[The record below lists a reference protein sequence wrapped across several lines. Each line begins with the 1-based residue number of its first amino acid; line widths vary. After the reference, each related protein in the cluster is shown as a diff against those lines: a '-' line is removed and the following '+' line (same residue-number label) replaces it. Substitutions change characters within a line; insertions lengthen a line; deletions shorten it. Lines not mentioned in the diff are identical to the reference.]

1 MATDDPL
8 FDDLQPL
15 TNDLDPLME
24 DLEPLTEE
32 LQPLGADT
40 VIEASD
46 ADPLGLGDID
56 LNATGPI
63 AAESA
68 AADSLTPTPLVA
80 DAATVPEEAIA
91 VPEADGDVDDD
102 DEYEDEEP
110 SRLRGFSL
118 RNAIR
123 GIGACGFSMIVH
135 VFALV
140 ILGLMTFDT
149 AIEAASQLIVASAPQ
164 EEIEDPPVEIE
175 LQKEIETVTEQTV
188 SVFSA
193 APAVGIA
200 GGGPVAAGS
209 PTLDMTLVEKAETTE
224 IQIDAP
230 TIGMPDSTV
239 LVEAV
244 PDGEVKGEPRDIVD
258 SYQTAM
264 DRIAQEL
271 VWMLDKS
278 PVLVVWCFD
287 QSESMKDDQQEL
299 RDRVANVYNQLG
311 IVGTSNSDALLT
323 GVTSYGNGFIDHTQ
337 KKPTSDREV
346 IRKAID
352 SVPID
357 DTGEEMM
364 CQAVGQ
370 TITTYREAARR
381 GRKMAMILVTDES
394 GNRNNND
401 RYLEQAIA
409 AAKSANCKL
418 FVLGRESVFGYPF
431 AYIRWKHPETQ
442 HVHWL
447 QIDRGPETGF
457 PEQLQTN
464 GFRRRYDAFSSGFGP
479 YEQTRMARETNGV
492 FFMLPSVE
500 TNLVGAQ
507 KQKYELEALR
517 PFRPDLRSRQEVFV
531 DRDKYPLRALI
542 WKVISDLNPHNKG
555 AQKAVEMRMEFS
567 LERVKYVKEM
577 RQEQQKAKMHLQY
590 MAEAEKALAAGK
602 KLRDQ
607 EVEPRWRANYDI
619 IFAQLVAYQAR
630 IYEYGVALEAF
641 MGEPKT
647 APLMKGTSR
656 LVHWDVGTVKPTRTE
671 ESKPYIDRATV
682 LFKEVQETH
691 PGSPWAARAAW
702 ELRRGFGV
710 DLHPDYHHPYTG
722 TVTIKPPK
730 L

>member
-1 MATDDPL
+1 MASNNPL
-8 FDDLQPL
+8 FDDVDPLNEDLDPLAEDLQPL
-15 TNDLDPLME
+15 TD
-24 DLEPLTEE
+24 DLEPLVEE
-32 LQPLGADT
+32 LEPLATEMPAEIPTMDLP
-40 VIEASD
+40 VPIEPST
-46 ADPLGLGDID
+46 L
-56 LNATGPI
+56 
-63 AAESA
+63 ESA
-68 AADSLTPTPLVA
+68 VPDALPVPAAV
-80 DAATVPEEAIA
+80 EA
-91 VPEADGDVDDD
+91 VPVASETNSDDEFED
-102 DEYEDEEP
+102 DEYEEP

-118 RNAIR
+118 RNMLQ
-123 GIGACGFSMIVH
+123 GVGACGFSIIVH
-135 VFALV
+135 VIALV
-140 ILGLMTFDT
+140 VLGLMTFDT

-175 LQKEIETVTEQTV
+175 LQEEIETVTEETI

-200 GGGPVAAGS
+200 GGGPTAAGS
-209 PTLDMTLVEKAETTE
+209 PTLDMTLVETAETTE

-244 PDGEVKGEPRDIVD
+244 PEGEVKGEPRDIVD

-271 VWMLDKS
+271 IWMLDKS

-287 QSESMKDDQQEL
+287 QSESMKDDQREL

-311 IVGTSNSDALLT
+311 IVGTNNSEALLT
-323 GVTSYGNGFIDHTQ
+323 AVTSYGNNFVDHTN
-337 KKPTSDREV
+337 KKPTSNREL
-346 IRKAID
+346 IKKAID
-352 SVPID
+352 AVPID

-364 CQAVGQ
+364 CQAVGK
-370 TITTYREAARR
+370 TITTYRDAARR

-401 RYLEQAIA
+401 AFLEQAIA
-409 AAKSANCKL
+409 AAKAADCKL
-418 FVLGRESVFGYPF
+418 YVLGRESVFGYPY

-442 HVHWL
+442 HTHWL

-464 GFRRRYDAFSSGFGP
+464 GFRRRHDAFSSGFGP

-500 TNLVGAQ
+500 TNLVGAE

-531 DRDKYPLRALI
+531 DRDKYPLRSLI
-542 WKVISDLNPHNKG
+542 WKVISDLNPHNKN
-555 AQKAVEMRMEFS
+555 AQKSVELRMEFP
-567 LERVKYVKEM
+567 LIRDEFTTQM

-590 MAEAEKALAAGK
+590 MAEAEKALAAGRR
-602 KLRDQ
+602 LRDQ

-630 IYEYGVALEAF
+630 IYEYGVALEDF
-641 MGEPKT
+641 IREPKT
-647 APLMKGTSR
+647 APLMRGTDR
-656 LVHWDVGTVKPTRTE
+656 LVHWDVATVKTTRTE

-691 PGSPWAARAAW
+691 PGTPWAARAAW

-722 TVTIKPPK
+722 KVTIKPPK

>member
-1 MATDDPL
+1 MASNDPL
-8 FDDLQPL
+8 FDDLEPL
-15 TNDLDPLME
+15 TD

-32 LQPLGADT
+32 FDPLSAET
-40 VIEASD
+40 PVEASD
-46 ADPLGLGDID
+46 ADPLGLGNLD
-56 LNATGPI
+56 LGNLASSDVDPVGIEAVPAAAVTPI
-63 AAESA
+63 AAVPAPEGA
-68 AADSLTPTPLVA
+68 A
-80 DAATVPEEAIA
+80 
-91 VPEADGDVDDD
+91 PEATDGEVDDE
-102 DEYEDEEP
+102 DEYEDEDEEP
-110 SRLRGFSL
+110 SRLRRFSL
-118 RNAIR
+118 RSVLQSV
-123 GIGACGFSMIVH
+123 GACGFSIIVH
-135 VFALV
+135 VVALV
-140 ILGLMTFDT
+140 ILALMTFDT
-149 AIEAASQLIVASAPQ
+149 AAEAVSQLIVASAPQ

-175 LQKEIETVTEQTV
+175 LQEEIEVVNEQTV

-224 IQIDAP
+224 VHIDAP
-230 TIGMPDSTV
+230 TIGMLDSTL

-264 DRIAQEL
+264 DRITQEL
-271 VWMLDKS
+271 VWMLDKG

-287 QSESMKDDQQEL
+287 QSESMKDDQREL
-299 RDRVANVYNQLG
+299 RDQIANVYNQLG
-311 IVGTSNSDALLT
+311 IVGNSNSDALLT
-323 GVTSYGNGFIDHTQ
+323 AVTSYGSGFIDHTD
-337 KKPTSDREV
+337 KKATSNREE

-352 SVPID
+352 SIPID
-357 DTGEEMM
+357 ATGEEMM

-370 TITTYREAARR
+370 TITLYRELARR
-381 GRKMAMILVTDES
+381 GRQMAMILVTDES
-394 GNRNNND
+394 GNRDNND
-401 RYLEQAIA
+401 RFLEQAIA
-409 AAKSANCKL
+409 TAKAANCKL
-418 FVLGRESVFGYPF
+418 YVLGRESVFGYPY

-442 HVHWL
+442 HTHWL
-447 QIDRGPETGF
+447 QIDRGPETAF
-457 PEQLQTN
+457 PEQLQTD
-464 GFRRRYDAFSSGFGP
+464 GFRRRHDAFSSGFGP

-500 TNLVGAQ
+500 TNLVGAE
-507 KQKYELEALR
+507 KHKYELEAMR

-531 DRDKYPLRALI
+531 DRDKYPLRSLI
-542 WKVISDLNPHNKG
+542 WKVISDLNPHNKS
-555 AQKAVEMRMEFS
+555 AQKAVELRMEFS
-567 LERVKYVKEM
+567 IDRAEFAQQA

-619 IFAQLVAYQAR
+619 IYAQLVAYQAR
-630 IYEYGVALEAF
+630 IYEYGVALEVF
-641 MGEPKT
+641 LREPKT
-647 APLMKGTSR
+647 APLMRGTDR
-656 LVHWDVGTVKPTRTE
+656 LVHWDIGTVQKTRTE
-671 ESKPYIDRATV
+671 ESKPYIDRAAD

-691 PGSPWAARAAW
+691 PGTPWAARAAW
-702 ELRRGFGV
+702 EMRRGFGV